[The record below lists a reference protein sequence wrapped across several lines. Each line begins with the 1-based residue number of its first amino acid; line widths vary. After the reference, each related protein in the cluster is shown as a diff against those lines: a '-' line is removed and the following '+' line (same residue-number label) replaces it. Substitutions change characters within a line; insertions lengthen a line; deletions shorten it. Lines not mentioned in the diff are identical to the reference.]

1 MYNVYIY
8 SFIRDKKVSD
18 RIGVRNK
25 QNAYIKDHTVKQQVC
40 WEGLMHDKS

>member
-1 MYNVYIY
+1 MCTSIHLLG
-8 SFIRDKKVSD
+8 IRKVSD

-40 WEGLMHDKS
+40 WEGLIHDKS